1 MASRGE
7 RIWHWRGLRQGDPL
21 SPLLFILVMDVLNR
35 LLGTARDHGL
45 LQPTGHVAVKYPCSL
60 YADDV
65 IIFAAPTTTEAQ
77 TIARLVHIFWKATG
91 LKTNLA
97 KCSITPIYGAEE
109 AITQIQRVL
118 PCKVLQSRSST
129 LGYRY
134 PRDAYQDPSFD
145 HSWTK
150 SLPKCQSGRGP

>member
-65 IIFAAPTTTEAQ
+65 IIV
-77 TIARLVHIFWKATG
+77 ARA
-91 LKTNLA
+91 
-97 KCSITPIYGAEE
+97 
-109 AITQIQRVL
+109 
-118 PCKVLQSRSST
+118 
-129 LGYRY
+129 
-134 PRDAYQDPSFD
+134 DDD
-145 HSWTK
+145 
-150 SLPKCQSGRGP
+150 